1 MMIKDNDAI
10 PGLCHSWAKIAP
22 VSRNPIFDGWP
33 QCATT
38 WHPMHEYCICKKF
51 CLRMVNSLSRLES
64 SSQFFSVFLL
74 LGITFWKNECT
85 EPRLLWFL
93 RNVLGWLKWPNCS
106 KNLAP
111 PPPRLPPKAGSF
123 NVLFRESRR
132 HGVVPAR
139 WLCSKDSLVA
149 KGSLAMTLFVLFNS
163 CWRRKIRCLEV
174 GI

>member
-1 MMIKDNDAI
+1 MNALKSQT
-10 PGLCHSWAKIAP
+10 LKE
-22 VSRNPIFDGWP
+22 VS
-33 QCATT
+33 
-38 WHPMHEYCICKKF
+38 
-51 CLRMVNSLSRLES
+51 
-64 SSQFFSVFLL
+64 
-74 LGITFWKNECT
+74 

-111 PPPRLPPKAGSF
+111 PPRLPPKAGSF

-132 HGVVPAR
+132 LGVVPAR

-163 CWRRKIRCLEV
+163 CLTKKNKVSRSRYLETGQSEDGL
-174 GI
+174 GIQKVSICDDKKSIV